1 MDFIAT
7 IFTATLSRHRMF
19 SHIVAIRPTR
29 ESSYSPH
36 TLFGMTQVRLHGL
49 PPVVTVETRMLVLG
63 SFPGATSL
71 ARQQYYA
78 HPQNAFWRI
87 FQAIWPCS
95 QNEIRVDSYE
105 NRINWLLDKGVGLW
119 DVYASC
125 EREGSL
131 DSAIHMPKINDLA
144 DLQRR
149 CPDLR
154 LIAHNGG
161 ESFRHS
167 RFTRALG
174 LPVHRLPSSSPAN
187 ASWSFER
194 KLAAWRDVVT
204 QAGLL

>member
-1 MDFIAT
+1 
-7 IFTATLSRHRMF
+7 
-19 SHIVAIRPTR
+19 
-29 ESSYSPH
+29 
-36 TLFGMTQVRLHGL
+36 L
-49 PPVVTVETRMLVLG
+49 PPAVTGQTQLLVLG

-78 HPQNAFWRI
+78 HPQNAFWKI
-87 FQAIWPCS
+87 LQAILPS
-95 QNEIRVDSYE
+95 NPYSTSYE
-105 NRINWLLDKGVGLW
+105 DRINWMLDKGIGLW

-131 DSAIHMPKINDLA
+131 DSAIRLPQINDLA

-161 ESFRHS
+161 ESFRHA
-167 RFTRALG
+167 RHTRVLG
-174 LPVHRLPSSSPAN
+174 LPVYRLPSSSPAN

-194 KLAAWRDVVT
+194 KLAAWHEVVAL
-204 QAGLL
+204 AGLL